1 MIIDRSKLYELQN
14 ELAKEQAIL
23 ELMDEGGRIRIAKIL
38 NENLDYAELSKVC
51 SLINY
56 QKSKI
61 FAIKAEI
68 EEIIKEK
75 TK

>member
-14 ELAKEQAIL
+14 ELAKEQGIL